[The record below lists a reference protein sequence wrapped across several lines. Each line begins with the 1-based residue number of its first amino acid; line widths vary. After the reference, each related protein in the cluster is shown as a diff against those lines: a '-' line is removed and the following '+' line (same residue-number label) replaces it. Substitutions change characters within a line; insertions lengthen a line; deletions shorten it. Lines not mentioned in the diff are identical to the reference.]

1 VASVIASGHDGN
13 VPQHTLDHDLATRWS
28 ASGDGQWIRYDLG
41 AHVAINRVSVAWY
54 AGDTR
59 KAYFDIDVS
68 ADSGTWTRVFS
79 GQSSGQTL
87 QLERY
92 DFATVSGRYVRIVGH
107 GNSTG
112 AWNSVTEVEIHGPTP
127 YITGVAVA
135 SVSASGDD
143 GNLPQNT
150 LDHNLATRWSASGD
164 GQWIRYDLGAPTAV
178 EGTSIA
184 WYLGDTR
191 TSSFDIDVSLD
202 AVTWTRVFSGRGSG
216 TTLQLE
222 RYTFPTAVGRYV
234 RLVGHGNSTGPW
246 NSITEVEIFG
256 TVLPVLSVVSVSA
269 SAHDGNVPRNTL
281 DHNLGTRWSASGDGQ
296 WIRYDLGAAAV
307 VDHAGIAWFLGD
319 TRTASFDIEVS
330 RDAVTW
336 TRVFSGQSSG
346 RTLQPEVYSFPTAT
360 GRYLRVVGYGNST
373 GAWNSITEVVIMGS
387 ASTVTEAPVATVTVT
402 PTSASLLVGSAQQL
416 GAVLK
421 DANGSVLVGRAVT
434 WASSALGVA
443 TVSAG
448 GLVTGLTLG
457 AATISATSEGQT
469 GSALVSVELLPLP
482 PDTLRPYVLGTGT
495 DYYVA
500 PTGADANPC
509 TAAAPCYTMQR
520 VSQLMQPG
528 DNAHF
533 ASGTYAWTYS
543 GNKVTKSG
551 TASAPITYISDTKWG
566 AKVVGGCSPISND
579 GDYVQIINFDVTG
592 DCPQGITTNGHYSK
606 VIGNRVHDLPGSSGG
621 YAGILGDC
629 CAYNRTGIEILG
641 NVVDNIG
648 PLGQTN
654 LIHGIYLGGPNGV
667 IMNNIVTR
675 ASAACID
682 AWHGATNMI
691 IAHNTVANCGRYGIE
706 IGADA
711 GLTVNRNSTVINNI
725 VVNVAGRGF
734 HETNSLG
741 GVFLNNLVYNNAPN
755 FDLVTGLQA
764 GTITLTSAQFSA
776 LFVHYTGDLT
786 GDYRLRS
793 GALAI
798 NAATLTCVAGV
809 SRCVPALDVAGV
821 PRPQGPGHDI
831 GAYEWR

>member
-1 VASVIASGHDGN
+1 MSFTFKLSRRLALIYAPMLAVAFPGCRAANVASTGPTEAVASIEISPSELTLDVGETGHLTAIVRDAGGAELQDRTVSWASADTMVVQSDQAGGLRAQSAGDVLVTATSEGQRGTASVRVRPPRVASVEVS
-13 VPQHTLDHDLATRWS
+13 PAT
-28 ASGDGQWIRYDLG
+28 
-41 AHVAINRVSVAWY
+41 
-54 AGDTR
+54 
-59 KAYFDIDVS
+59 
-68 ADSGTWTRVFS
+68 
-79 GQSSGQTL
+79 
-87 QLERY
+87 
-92 DFATVSGRYVRIVGH
+92 ATVLAG
-107 GNSTG
+107 ST
-112 AWNSVTEVEIHGPTP
+112 VE
-127 YITGVAVA
+127 
-135 SVSASGDD
+135 
-143 GNLPQNT
+143 L
-150 LDHNLATRWSASGD
+150 
-164 GQWIRYDLGAPTAV
+164 
-178 EGTSIA
+178 
-184 WYLGDTR
+184 
-191 TSSFDIDVSLD
+191 
-202 AVTWTRVFSGRGSG
+202 
-216 TTLQLE
+216 
-222 RYTFPTAVGRYV
+222 
-234 RLVGHGNSTGPW
+234 
-246 NSITEVEIFG
+246 
-256 TVLPVLSVVSVSA
+256 
-269 SAHDGNVPRNTL
+269 
-281 DHNLGTRWSASGDGQ
+281 
-296 WIRYDLGAAAV
+296 
-307 VDHAGIAWFLGD
+307 
-319 TRTASFDIEVS
+319 
-330 RDAVTW
+330 
-336 TRVFSGQSSG
+336 
-346 RTLQPEVYSFPTAT
+346 TAT
-360 GRYLRVVGYGNST
+360 
-373 GAWNSITEVVIMGS
+373 
-387 ASTVTEAPVATVTVT
+387 
-402 PTSASLLVGSAQQL
+402 
-416 GAVLK
+416 LK

-543 GNKVTKSG
+543 GNRVAKSG

-755 FDLVTGLQA
+755 FDLVTGLQG
-764 GTITLTSAQFSA
+764 GTITLTSAQFGA
-776 LFVHYTGDLT
+776 LFVNYTGDIT